1 MFSGN
6 VNRLLRSYPKIYL
19 ACHTRHVRDDE
30 RGGLL
35 SPHLAG
41 ILDHLD
47 RADALT
53 LSDLARHLDVTE
65 STMSIQ
71 IQKLEREGYVRR
83 VRDRHDRRRVR
94 LHLTAAGI
102 RVKQQN
108 SVLDPDL
115 AQRMITLLPAKD
127 AEAALN
133 GLELLAQAAEKLM
146 QNRQL
151 RRRRNEK

>member
-1 MFSGN
+1 MFSGS
-6 VNRLLRSYPKIYL
+6 VNRLLQSYPKIYL
-19 ACHTRHVRDDE
+19 ACHTGHVRRDE
-30 RGGLL
+30 RGRSL
-35 SPHLAG
+35 SAHLAG
-41 ILDHLD
+41 ILDHLH

-65 STMSIQ
+65 STISIQ
-71 IQKLEREGYVRR
+71 IRKLEREGYVQR
-83 VRDRHDRRRVR
+83 VRDRHDGRRVR
-94 LHLTAAGI
+94 LHLTAAGL

-115 AQRMITLLPAKD
+115 ARSMMSLLSPKD
-127 AEAALN
+127 AAAGLS

-151 RRRRNEK
+151 RRRRKAK

>member
-1 MFSGN
+1 MFSGD
-6 VNRLLRSYPKIYL
+6 VNRLLQSYPKIYL

-30 RGGLL
+30 RGRSL

-47 RADALT
+47 RADAIT
-53 LSDLARHLDVTE
+53 VSELARHLDVTE
-65 STMSIQ
+65 STVSIQ
-71 IQKLEREGYVRR
+71 IRKLEREGYVRR
-83 VRDRHDRRRVR
+83 VRDRQDERRVR
-94 LHLTAAGI
+94 LHLTAAGM

-115 AQRMITLLPAKD
+115 ARRMISLLPAKD
-127 AEAALN
+127 AEAALS

-146 QNRQL
+146 RDRQL
-151 RRRRNEK
+151 RSRRKAR

>member
-1 MFSGN
+1 MFGD
-6 VNRLLRSYPKIYL
+6 VMRLLRTYPKIYL
-19 ACHTRHVRDDE
+19 ACHMRHVRDDE
-30 RGGLL
+30 TGRSL

-47 RADALT
+47 RKDALT

-71 IQKLEREGYVRR
+71 ISKLERSGYVRR
-83 VRDRHDRRRVR
+83 CRDAHDGRRTRIR
-94 LHLTAAGI
+94 LTTKGM

-115 AQRMITLLPAKD
+115 AREMISLLPARD
-127 AEAALN
+127 AEAALH
-133 GLELLAQAAEKLM
+133 GIELLAEASEKLM
-146 QNRQL
+146 RKRSL
-151 RRRRNEK
+151 RRRRRVE